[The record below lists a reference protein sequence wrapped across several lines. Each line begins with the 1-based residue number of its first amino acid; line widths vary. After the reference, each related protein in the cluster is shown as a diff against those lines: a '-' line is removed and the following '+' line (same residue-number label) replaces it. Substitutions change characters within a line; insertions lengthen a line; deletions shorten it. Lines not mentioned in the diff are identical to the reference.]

1 MKRIKFNKLIGILTL
16 FGMISTSV
24 SLNFKEVE
32 NTKQEDKN
40 KNEYVKLQ
48 LNLNISDKENIDD
61 NFYDKFIKRLETQ
74 KIKWKIWQK

>member
-32 NTKQEDKN
+32 KIQN
-40 KNEYVKLQ
+40 KR
-48 LNLNISDKENIDD
+48 IR
-61 NFYDKFIKRLETQ
+61 IKMNMSNYN
-74 KIKWKIWQK
+74 